1 MSSVERKQANVDEE
15 DFDRHIIDAV
25 TSLGDI
31 PVAERVGVLVS
42 GLDENGDDVFYFRF
56 INAQT
61 PEFDVTRYHQ
71 LGDLEYARMI
81 ITTDIANERLE

>member
-1 MSSVERKQANVDEE
+1 MGEE
-15 DFDRHIIDAV
+15 DKFDSQIIDAV
-25 TSLGDI
+25 TQLGDI

-56 INAQT
+56 INVQD

-81 ITTDIANERLE
+81 ITTDIANRRLE